1 MKKRHTLKQDFRSP
15 IISLPRRS
23 FFASQGEKRST
34 KKIKY
39 HIVMTDF
46 NPLDQWIA
54 PHIRSAIEQQYYA
67 RINAQAQLQQ
77 ALKDPL
83 FLQNPSAHVALFA
96 DHGVVHVRD
105 VAQQILQVL
114 DAIHGVLIP
123 ARAAERFAWMR
134 SYGVLVAY
142 AHDIGMIDLSLF
154 GRAMHPEYAT
164 QAVLS
169 AEFDAIIDGLWADD
183 RGQVAARLTE
193 LADLGA
199 LEQPPEMVLREL
211 LAMVNCHSKSKVPVG
226 LLNDPAQLRQMMLLV
241 VATDLNYLYCQ
252 QRLRKAQQ
260 AAHSAAEADSLAAGL
275 REAEAELEQAARAGR
290 ASALLSERLPGLYAD
305 FERDAFRWLASS
317 HVAVRQLVEDV
328 VDTLRALRCADALR
342 QRGTMLKTSGN
353 YEVFV
358 DQRTSNAIYALRLDE
373 EHLYL
378 LEIPDRISAGEAN
391 IASSELDQ
399 QGNLRISFH
408 HGMFSD
414 QATILNAAYSAALV
428 VNDIQTDVIESL
440 QRPADT
446 AQTALRSPADI
457 HILIESVDDNPAF
470 ANLLCQ
476 QLDILNPAAARQA
489 RIVASLQASSA
500 LERMRYL
507 RSVDLNWDLACRQEM
522 LRKIEQYGHKTERI
536 DPIEGF
542 KEVRQIEL
550 RAGETLIESGAP
562 SGFVYIPLGEGLRI
576 LPLGGYQAF
585 AIQPWMPVGVTGVI
599 RGSVRNAGVV
609 AEQDLALLAI
619 PKDVFLKHWHHTYTP
634 QEFAQLF
641 ADYVL

>member
-1 MKKRHTLKQDFRSP
+1 
-15 IISLPRRS
+15 
-23 FFASQGEKRST
+23 
-34 KKIKY
+34 
-39 HIVMTDF
+39 MTDLT
-46 NPLDQWIA
+46 PLDQYIA
-54 PHIRSAIEQQYYA
+54 PHIRLAIEQQYYA

-123 ARAAERFAWMR
+123 ARAAERFAWMKG
-134 SYGVLVAY
+134 YGVLVAY
-142 AHDIGMIDLSLF
+142 AHDIGMIELSLF

-164 QAVLS
+164 QAVLGV
-169 AEFDAIIDGLWADD
+169 EFDAILENLWADD
-183 RGQVAARLTE
+183 RGNVTARLLQ
-193 LADLGA
+193 LAAAGA
-199 LEQPPEMVLREL
+199 LEQPPSVVLREL
-211 LAMVNCHSKSKVPVG
+211 LAMVNCHSKSKVPVA
-226 LLNDPAQLRQMMLLV
+226 LLNDPPQLRQLMQTV
-241 VATDLNYLYCQ
+241 AATDLNDLYEQ
-252 QRLRKAQQ
+252 QQLSKAYG
-260 AAHSAAEADSLAAGL
+260 AAHSTPNL
-275 REAEAELEQAARAGR
+275 RESVLH
-290 ASALLSERLPGLYAD
+290 ERLRGVYAD
-305 FERDAFRWLASS
+305 VERDAFGWLESS
-317 HVAVRQLVEDV
+317 HAAICHLVDDV
-328 VDTLRALRCADALR
+328 IDTLRALRCADALR

-358 DQRTSNAIYALRLDE
+358 DQRTSNAIYALRLDD

-378 LEIPDRISAGEAN
+378 LEIRDRISAGEAN
-391 IASSELDQ
+391 MASSELDK

-414 QATILNAAYSAALV
+414 QDTVLNAAYSAALV

-440 QRPADT
+440 QRPIDT
-446 AQTALRSPADI
+446 AHTSLKQPADI
-457 HILIESVDDNPAF
+457 QILIESVDDNPAF
-470 ANLLCQ
+470 AELLCH
-476 QLDILNPAAARQA
+476 QLHSLNPIAAGQA

-500 LERMRYL
+500 LERLRYL
-507 RSVDLNWDLACRQEM
+507 RSAELDWDLGCRKAM
-522 LRKIEQYGHKTERI
+522 LRKIAEYGHKTDRI
-536 DPIEGF
+536 DPTAGF
-542 KEVRQIEL
+542 NEVRQIEL
-550 RAGETLIESGAP
+550 QAGETLIESGAP

-599 RGSVRNAGVV
+599 RGSIRNADVV
-609 AEQDLALLAI
+609 AERGLSLLAI

-641 ADYVL
+641 ASYGANV

>member
-1 MKKRHTLKQDFRSP
+1 
-15 IISLPRRS
+15 
-23 FFASQGEKRST
+23 
-34 KKIKY
+34 
-39 HIVMTDF
+39 MTDF
-46 NPLDQWIA
+46 SSLDRCIA
-54 PHIRSAIEQQYYA
+54 PQIRSAIEQKYYA

-114 DAIHGVLIP
+114 EAIHGVLIP
-123 ARAAERFAWMR
+123 ARDAERFSWMKN
-134 SYGVLVAY
+134 YGVLVAY

-164 QAVLS
+164 QAVLGI
-169 AEFDAIIDGLWADD
+169 EFDDIVDQLWADD
-183 RGQVAARLTE
+183 RGKVAARLIQLTHM
-193 LADLGA
+193 GA
-199 LEQPPEMVLREL
+199 LDQTPNVVLREL
-211 LAMVNCHSKSKVPVG
+211 LTMVNCHSKSKVPVS
-226 LLNDPAQLRQMMLLV
+226 LLNDPAQLRQMMQTV

-252 QRLRKAQQ
+252 QRLNKAQG
-260 AAHSAAEADSLAAGL
+260 AAHSAASIDQPSTSLL
-275 REAEAELEQAARAGR
+275 EAEAALEQAARAGR
-290 ASALLSERLPGLYAD
+290 VSAVLNERLHGVYAD
-305 FERDAFRWLASS
+305 FERDAFQWLESS
-317 HVAVRQLVEDV
+317 HVAARQLVADV

-358 DQRTSNAIYALRLDE
+358 DQRTSNAIYALRLDD

-391 IASSELDQ
+391 MASSELDKE
-399 QGNLRISFH
+399 GNLRISFH

-414 QATILNAAYSAALV
+414 QDTILNAAYSAALV

-440 QRPADT
+440 QRPNDV
-446 AQTALRSPADI
+446 AQTALKQPANI
-457 HILIESVDDNPAF
+457 QILIESVDDNTAF
-470 ANLLCQ
+470 ADLVCQ
-476 QLDILNPAAARQA
+476 QLHSLNPIAARQA

-500 LERMRYL
+500 LERIRYL
-507 RSVDLNWDLACRQEM
+507 RSAELDWALTCRQEM
-522 LRKIEQYGHKTERI
+522 LQKIAHYGHKTERI

-542 KEVRQIEL
+542 KEVRQIDL

-599 RGSVRNAGVV
+599 RGSIRNAGVV
-609 AEQDLALLAI
+609 AEQDLSLLAI
-619 PKDVFLKHWHHTYTP
+619 PKGVFLKHWHHTYSP

-641 ADYVL
+641 ANYGFDE